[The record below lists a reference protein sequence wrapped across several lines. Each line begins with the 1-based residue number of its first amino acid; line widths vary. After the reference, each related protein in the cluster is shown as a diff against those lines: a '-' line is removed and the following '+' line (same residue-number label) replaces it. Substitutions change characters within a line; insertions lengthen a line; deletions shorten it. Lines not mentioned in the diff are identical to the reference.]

1 MQLCLVILFSWG
13 AINVSSAKGK
23 YEGST
28 VGSQKSSVLVYLLE
42 GTHPLTPTFTG
53 HNGIFVFLLLSNSL
67 ALDTES
73 PGLLYI
79 TH

>member
-1 MQLCLVILFSWG
+1 MSAVPGGNMSG
-13 AINVSSAKGK
+13 A
-23 YEGST
+23 
-28 VGSQKSSVLVYLLE
+28 VGSHKKQCNSASLE

-53 HNGIFVFLLLSNSL
+53 HNGIFVFLLLPNSL
-67 ALDTES
+67 ALDTEP